1 MRYVNLGTNADI
13 IDFVEITDFDDKQK
27 KLNKKVNSNKTNHL
41 ETEKKL
47 TNLTTKILQISEKRY
62 DFLLG

>member
-47 TNLTTKILQISEKRY
+47 TNLTTKVLQISEKSY